1 MNDEKKIQEIEARV
15 KAFHKTQSFVHVS
28 TFADVFYNGTIKEV
42 SAEFMIFADRFDG
55 DTLIFFREIKK
66 IDFYKKELE
75 K

>member
-1 MNDEKKIQEIEARV
+1 
-15 KAFHKTQSFVHVS
+15 
-28 TFADVFYNGTIKEV
+28 V
-42 SAEFMIFADRFDG
+42 SAEFMIFSDRFDG